1 MNERDIF
8 ENHELDFLTEEE
20 KADMCDGAILGL
32 GELINAEQE
41 GTHVTDFERV
51 REMLAAYRMIKSLSK
66 SKGVKVAVELNQPYV
81 SMGNISIVGKDVVF
95 YDSEDF
101 IRAARLANNLDIY
114 PKTNGTVRVTLTFHG
129 LTKKAGV

>member
-8 ENHELDFLTEEE
+8 KNQEFDFLSEEE
-20 KADMCDGAILGL
+20 KAEMNDGVILGL

-41 GTHVTDFERV
+41 GTHITDFERV
-51 REMLAAYRMIKSLSK
+51 REMLAAYKIIKGVSK
-66 SKGVKVAVELNQPYV
+66 SKGVKVAIELNQPYV
-81 SMGNISIVGKDVVF
+81 SMGNISITGRDVVI

-101 IRAARLANNLDIY
+101 LRAVKLASNLDIY

-129 LTKKAGV
+129 LTKKAGA